1 MCLFLFR
8 EKKITSSVSFF
19 IKFGLIV
26 TLWWVFFIIITFRSA
41 RNWMLYKGH
50 QLANFFFFWCVIK
63 GTVTLHC
70 LLYEVQRAGLH
81 HRIVSKMSTVLIA
94 VDESKYAENAFRC
107 KYLLLTK
114 PQSDLVR
121 NNCSIFSLF
130 ISECKGTQ

>member
-1 MCLFLFR
+1 MSIFISR
-8 EKKITSSVSFF
+8 KKITSSVSFL
-19 IKFGLIV
+19 IKLGLIV

-41 RNWMLYKGH
+41 RNWMLSKGH
-50 QLANFFFFWCVIK
+50 STSEFFWCVIK
-63 GTVTLHC
+63 RTVTLHC
-70 LLYEVQRAGLH
+70 LLDEVQRAGQH

-121 NNCSIFSLF
+121 SNCSIFSLF
-130 ISECKGTQ
+130 ISECMGTQ